1 MREDPPKRIGMIL
14 RKVFEILMAHPE
26 GLPPKEVFK
35 NLRESIELTE
45 WEKGSYPTGVNRFET
60 NVRFYTIACV
70 KGGWMT
76 KDARRWFVT
85 EEGKK
90 AYQQYTS
97 PEEFYNAIMNSYRE
111 WHRRHRSED
120 DENESV
126 EEQTETTEATLR
138 VNFEQAAAQAWDEIE
153 KYLRSMPPYDF
164 QRLVA
169 GLLKAMGY
177 HISWV
182 APPGPDRGIDIIAWN
197 DPLGTRLPRIKVQ
210 VKREQNPVNVGTLR
224 SFMAVLRDSDV
235 GIFVSTGGF
244 TRDAE
249 EEARPQQSR
258 QITLLDLERFYD
270 LWIEYLPKVDEEM
283 RDLFPLK
290 PIYFLAPEQI

>member
-1 MREDPPKRIGMIL
+1 
-14 RKVFEILMAHPE
+14 
-26 GLPPKEVFK
+26 
-35 NLRESIELTE
+35 
-45 WEKGSYPTGVNRFET
+45 
-60 NVRFYTIACV
+60 
-70 KGGWMT
+70 MT

-85 EEGKK
+85 EEGKE

-111 WHRRHRSED
+111 WHRRHRSEAD
-120 DENESV
+120 DNESV

-182 APPGPDRGIDIIAWN
+182 APPGPDRA
-197 DPLGTRLPRIKVQ
+197 
-210 VKREQNPVNVGTLR
+210 
-224 SFMAVLRDSDV
+224 
-235 GIFVSTGGF
+235 
-244 TRDAE
+244 
-249 EEARPQQSR
+249 
-258 QITLLDLERFYD
+258 
-270 LWIEYLPKVDEEM
+270 
-283 RDLFPLK
+283 
-290 PIYFLAPEQI
+290 